1 MSDDLRIARL
11 IDAPRERVFA
21 AFTEPGGQQA
31 MYGRDDPGWIVRS
44 DCDLRVGG
52 AWTIEFGPAPDA
64 LYRHR
69 HVFAAI
75 EPPVRVAVTTTETRL
90 DGSSFSFETEFTFE
104 DESGKTLMA
113 MVQRGFPSAELRE
126 EHGIG
131 VPNALARLE
140 RAVKGDAVGATVLY
154 MSMSLDGFV
163 TGPNAGPG
171 NGLGD
176 GGERLHEWLFGGE
189 GTDAGGIPGRPA
201 NANGAVVDE
210 FRATGAVVT
219 GRTTFEL
226 ADGWGGDHHDGV
238 PIFVLSRREPPPEAA
253 DWPLVTHVG
262 DVATA
267 MTEAKRAAGGKDVMF
282 HGVVTAKLALEVGVL
297 DELEIH
303 LVPVLLGG
311 GTRLFGEPG
320 PANVELERV
329 RVIEGPGVTHLRY
342 RVVTEGTR

>member
-1 MSDDLRIARL
+1 VSDDLRISRL
-11 IDAPRERVFA
+11 IAAPPERVFT
-21 AFTEPGGQQA
+21 AFTDPAGQEA

-52 AWTIEFGPAPDA
+52 AWTIDFGPAPDA

-69 HVFAAI
+69 HVFEAI
-75 EPPVRVAVTTTETRL
+75 EPPRRVTVTTTETRL
-90 DGSSFSFETEFTFE
+90 DGSSFAFETEFTFE
-104 DESGKTLMA
+104 DENGKTLMA

-140 RAVKGDAVGATVLY
+140 RAVRGDAMAATRLY

-163 TGPNAGPG
+163 TGPNPGPG

-176 GGERLHEWLFGGE
+176 GGERLHEWIWGE
-189 GTDAGGIPGRPA
+189 EVDAGGIPGRPA
-201 NANGAVVDE
+201 NANGAIVDE
-210 FRATGAVVT
+210 FRSTGAVVT
-219 GRTTFEL
+219 GPKTFEL
-226 ADGWGGDHHDGV
+226 AHGWGGDHHDGV

-253 DWPLVTHVG
+253 DWPLVTYVD

-282 HGVVTAKLALEVGVL
+282 HGVVTAQLALEAGVL
-297 DELEIH
+297 DELEVH

-320 PANVELERV
+320 LADVELERV
-329 RVIEGPGVTHLRY
+329 RVVEGPGVTHLRF
-342 RVVTEGTR
+342 RVLTNETR